1 MVHEDENDIDF
12 VSATPEEIFNFFSRN
27 QASSREA
34 LKEMRFCRDS
44 ITESIGETADR
55 LKALEKAHGNLTQA
69 INKVRDNASTIPA
82 CAAESAQEASAES

>member
-1 MVHEDENDIDF
+1 VVHEDEEDIGF
-12 VSATPEEIFNFFSRN
+12 VSSSPEEISSFFLRT
-27 QASSREA
+27 QASPREA

-44 ITESIGETADR
+44 ITESIDEVANH